1 MAASKEQSDNISQL
15 LRYAEEVGAIAN
27 NGLLFSKDTFD
38 IERYERL
45 KSISGEMM
53 SLTSGLPSD
62 EIAEWLAVD
71 THYATPK
78 MDVRGLVIQEGEILL
93 VKERCDARWTLPGGW
108 CEVNESPKEAIEKE
122 VFEET
127 GLKVQATRLL
137 AFFDKHKHDHPP
149 QVPHSY
155 KCFFLCEVVGG
166 SLEQST
172 TETSAVQFIPMTEL
186 PPLSTHRVTKEQIHR
201 IYSLAMDPDHPTIFD

>member
-1 MAASKEQSDNISQL
+1 MADPKEQSDSIIHF

-27 NGLLFSKDTFD
+27 NGLLFSKDKFD

-53 SLTSGLPSD
+53 SLASGLPNN

-71 THYATPK
+71 TYYATPK
-78 MDVRGLVIQEGEILL
+78 MDVRGLIMQESEILF
-93 VKERCDARWTLPGGW
+93 VQERSDARWTLPGGW

-127 GLKVQATRLL
+127 GLEVQATRLL
-137 AFFDKHKHDHPP
+137 ALFDKHKHDHPP

-172 TETSAVQFIPMTEL
+172 TETSAVEFISMTEL
-186 PPLSTHRVTKEQIHR
+186 PPLSTHRVTKEQVRR